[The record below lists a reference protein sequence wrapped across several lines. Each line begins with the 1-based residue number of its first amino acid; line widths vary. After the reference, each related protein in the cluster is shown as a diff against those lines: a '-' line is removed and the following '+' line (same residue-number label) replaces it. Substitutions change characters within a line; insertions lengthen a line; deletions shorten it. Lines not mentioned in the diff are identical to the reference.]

1 MKPLHIFAFLTIMPL
16 SFLPCTAGAGDLVV
30 MPATETSLESLLWHS
45 RPVVVFADSPE
56 DPQFQRQMQL
66 LAEDPAALEE
76 RDVLV
81 IADTDP
87 GARSGPRQRLRP
99 RGFSLVLVDK
109 DGEVKMRQPRP
120 LRVREITHAI
130 DRWPLRRQEML
141 ERRPSGR

>member
-1 MKPLHIFAFLTIMPL
+1 MKPLHIFAFLAFAPL
-16 SFLPCTAGAGDLVV
+16 SFMPQASVAADLVV
-30 MPATETSLESLLWHS
+30 VPASETTLDSLLWQS
-45 RPVVVFADSPE
+45 RPVVVFADSP
-56 DPQFQRQMQL
+56 DDLQFQRQMQL
-66 LAEDPAALEE
+66 LSEDAAALED

-81 IADTDP
+81 ITDTDP
-87 GARSGPRQRLRP
+87 TARSSVRQRLRP